1 MLSPV
6 SGRPKGAGELQSV
19 SIRQDIFEFHNLMQP
34 LKLKLR
40 FGQRLCFEFFGG
52 RFGQNQHL
60 VNAETHIA
68 E

>member
-6 SGRPKGAGELQSV
+6 AGRPKGAGELQSL

-34 LKLKLR
+34 LKLKLW
-40 FGQRLCFEFFGG
+40 FGRRLCFEFFGG
-52 RFGQNQHL
+52 RFGHNQNL
-60 VNAETHIA
+60 VNAEKHIA